1 MNFGEFDESN
11 LFHIENSKIYR
22 DLGDGIKT
30 VEFILKYKED
40 SIIFLE
46 AKKSC
51 PNAEKWH
58 ETEEKE
64 HKFEVYFSSL
74 VEKFIASLHIY
85 LASILGR
92 YPDISE
98 VGDSLQFVDEM
109 KNMKLKFVLVIK
121 NAEDVAW
128 LVGPSA
134 ELKARLLQIRKIWN
148 IEIMVLN
155 EELAEKLSLT
165 ANNQDYAL

>member
-51 PNAEKWH
+51 PNAEKRH

-98 VGDSLQFVDEM
+98 VGDSLQSVDEM
-109 KNMKLKFVLVIK
+109 KNMKLK
-121 NAEDVAW
+121 
-128 LVGPSA
+128 
-134 ELKARLLQIRKIWN
+134 
-148 IEIMVLN
+148 
-155 EELAEKLSLT
+155 
-165 ANNQDYAL
+165 NQKFR

>member
-1 MNFGEFDESN
+1 MGWYYSESN
-11 LFHIENSKIYR
+11 NRIGNEFWRIYR

-51 PNAEKWH
+51 PNAEKRH

-85 LASILGR
+85 LDSILVR
-92 YPDISE
+92 YQYI
-98 VGDSLQFVDEM
+98 
-109 KNMKLKFVLVIK
+109 
-121 NAEDVAW
+121 
-128 LVGPSA
+128 
-134 ELKARLLQIRKIWN
+134 
-148 IEIMVLN
+148 
-155 EELAEKLSLT
+155 
-165 ANNQDYAL
+165 

>member
-51 PNAEKWH
+51 PNAEKRH

-92 YPDISE
+92 YPDIS
-98 VGDSLQFVDEM
+98 
-109 KNMKLKFVLVIK
+109 
-121 NAEDVAW
+121 
-128 LVGPSA
+128 
-134 ELKARLLQIRKIWN
+134 
-148 IEIMVLN
+148 
-155 EELAEKLSLT
+155 
-165 ANNQDYAL
+165 